1 MQNSDYDERITW
13 FPRQI
18 HTLLL
23 LGHPFPIGAMAAA
36 EAAAKEKI
44 VKLAE
49 ETFCGP
55 GDIEAQDAK
64 SLHQYFKQTY
74 PPGSAERSML
84 LSDLHGLDNRLKAL
98 TGWVPPAAVD
108 ALLPFNAGQ
117 IQSFVVAPWQLGLA
131 AEDTVSH
138 FLVSP
143 YRSEREPW
151 LAVFSRSPPW

>member
-1 MQNSDYDERITW
+1 
-13 FPRQI
+13 
-18 HTLLL
+18 
-23 LGHPFPIGAMAAA
+23 MAAA

-131 AEDTVSH
+131 AEDSVKGPSKIVYILDTVSN

>member
-49 ETFCGP
+49 ETFCGS

-131 AEDTVSH
+131 AEDTVS
-138 FLVSP
+138 LLGQPIS
-143 YRSEREPW
+143 
-151 LAVFSRSPPW
+151 L

>member
-1 MQNSDYDERITW
+1 
-13 FPRQI
+13 
-18 HTLLL
+18 
-23 LGHPFPIGAMAAA
+23 MAAA

-49 ETFCGP
+49 ETFCGS

-84 LSDLHGLDNRLKAL
+84 LSDLHGLENRLKAL

-117 IQSFVVAPWQLGLA
+117 IQSFCGCPLA
-131 AEDTVSH
+131 AWACS
-138 FLVSP
+138 
-143 YRSEREPW
+143 
-151 LAVFSRSPPW
+151 

>member
-1 MQNSDYDERITW
+1 
-13 FPRQI
+13 
-18 HTLLL
+18 
-23 LGHPFPIGAMAAA
+23 MAAA
-36 EAAAKEKI
+36 EAAVKEKI

-49 ETFCGP
+49 ETFCGS

-64 SLHQYFKQTY
+64 SFHQYFLQTY
-74 PPGSAERSML
+74 PPGSAERSKL
-84 LSDLHGLDNRLKAL
+84 LSDLHGLENRLKAL

-143 YRSEREPW
+143 YRSERETW